1 MIDRIWAISR
11 NIFLEGF
18 RQKVFTSAVVFAVI
32 LIVLSVFLGPF
43 SLGEISKIVRD
54 FGLAISSLLGIFII
68 VTVGSAILYRDLER
82 RTIYTIVTRPIRP
95 REIIIG
101 KFLGLVLLVISLSFA
116 MAVIQ
121 QLVIL
126 LSEGRLDLAITIA
139 PLFNCF
145 EIMIMTAVL
154 LLFASFSSAAF
165 SSIMTVTLYIVGHA
179 SPDLK
184 LFADAVKSPFLKT
197 VSTAFYYILPN
208 LENFNLRLDVVYRLP
223 IAADQAG
230 YVISYGIIYVI
241 LLLFLSVIIFESREF
256 K

>member
-1 MIDRIWAISR
+1 MIDRIWAICR
-11 NIFLEGF
+11 NIYLEGF
-18 RQKVFTSAVVFAVI
+18 RQKVFTSAVIFAVI

-54 FGLAISSLLGIFII
+54 FGLAISSLLSIFII

-82 RTIYTIVTRPIRP
+82 RTIYTIVTRPIRS
-95 REIIIG
+95 REIVIG
-101 KFLGLVLLVISLSFA
+101 KFFGLVLLVISLTFA
-116 MAVIQ
+116 MAIIQ

-126 LSEGRLDLAITIA
+126 LSEGRFDLAIMIA

-145 EIMIMTAVL
+145 EIMIMTGVL

-165 SSIMTVTLYIVGHA
+165 SSIMTVILFIVGHA

-184 LFADAVKSPFLKT
+184 LFADTVKSPFLKT

-223 IAADQAG
+223 MAADQAV
-230 YVISYGIIYVI
+230 YVISYGIIYIV